1 MARSPVSSLAP
12 LPICTEASLSTTL
25 TPTPITAGTAP
36 IWPGVSEMVSDWSL
50 SARTVMLLAA
60 TSLPSM
66 VTRE

>member
-1 MARSPVSSLAP
+1 MHGGVAQHHAHAHADHGRHGADL
-12 LPICTEASLSTTL
+12 
-25 TPTPITAGTAP
+25 
-36 IWPGVSEMVSDWSL
+36 PGVSEMISDWSL